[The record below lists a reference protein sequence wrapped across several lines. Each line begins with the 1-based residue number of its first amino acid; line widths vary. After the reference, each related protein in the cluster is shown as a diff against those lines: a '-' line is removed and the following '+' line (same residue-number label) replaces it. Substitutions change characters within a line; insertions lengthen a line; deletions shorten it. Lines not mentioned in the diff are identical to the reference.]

1 MRRLRFVNAFASL
14 FDQLDASP
22 DERARRRDRL
32 NQRLAAEPELG
43 RARAALQ
50 RGPWDVPADAFEPA
64 VLAALATPDKYGPP
78 CRSQTDTDQ
87 R

>member
-43 RARAALQ
+43 RAQAALQ